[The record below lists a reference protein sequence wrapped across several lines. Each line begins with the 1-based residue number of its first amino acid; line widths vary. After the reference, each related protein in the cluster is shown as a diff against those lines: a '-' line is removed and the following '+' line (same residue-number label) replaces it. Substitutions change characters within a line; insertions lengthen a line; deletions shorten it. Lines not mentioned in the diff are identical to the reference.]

1 MNALRLGLGVA
12 SLLFL
17 FAPLRSDDSVYAPA
31 SGGFAVEHKLKSM
44 VVSVDFRDATIEE
57 ATEALTVMSRQLD
70 PTHKGVEFVLE
81 PEAITAG
88 HHVTMKLENVPLGET
103 LRYVCELSGVRY
115 RVDERFVSILPHG
128 SDVGL
133 VKRTFHVDPSFVE
146 NVQHVGTIPAQISP

>member
-1 MNALRLGLGVA
+1 MNALRLGLVVA

-31 SGGFAVEHKLKSM
+31 SGGFAVEHKLKTM
-44 VVSVDFRDATIEE
+44 VVSVDFNDATLKESLQ
-57 ATEALTVMSRQLD
+57 ALTVMSRGLD
-70 PTHKGVEFVLE
+70 PAHKGIELVLE

-88 HHVTMKLENVPLGET
+88 HSVTLHLANVPLGET

-115 RVDERFVSILPHG
+115 RVDERFVSILPHAG
-128 SDVGL
+128 DVGL

-146 NVQHVGTIPAQISP
+146 NVQQAIPPSQMSP

>member
-1 MNALRLGLGVA
+1 MNTLRLGLVA
-12 SLLFL
+12 VSILCL

-44 VVSVDFRDATIEE
+44 VVSVDFNDATLEE
-57 ATEALTVMSRQLD
+57 ATQALTVMSRQLD

-81 PEAITAG
+81 PGAIAAG
-88 HHVTMKLENVPLGET
+88 RHVTLKLDSVPLGET

-115 RVDERFVSILPHG
+115 RVDERFVSILPHA
-128 SDVGL
+128 SDEGL

-146 NVQHVGTIPAQISP
+146 NLQQVIPPSAMSPP